1 MEAIYIIATGAVIAA
16 SCGLLGSFLV
26 LRKMAMMGDAISHAV
41 LPGIVIAFLISGSR
55 DNIPMLIGASTI
67 GVFATVLI
75 GLLNSKTKL
84 NEDASIGVSF
94 TFLFAVGVILV
105 SYFADQVDLD
115 QDCVLYGE
123 IAYVPLDLFRIG
135 ETNLGP
141 RALWVAS
148 GLLLTILLFL
158 WKGYKGL
165 YITTF
170 NPDFAA
176 SIGISTAFWH
186 YALMSLVSV
195 TTVISFESVGAILVV
210 ALLVVPPAT
219 AFLITNKLKPMLLL
233 TVVIGFLSALGGYYL
248 AVWFDGSVS
257 GGMTIISGLLFAT
270 AFVASLIK
278 RKSRSIEKKTS

>member
-1 MEAIYIIATGAVIAA
+1 
-16 SCGLLGSFLV
+16 
-26 LRKMAMMGDAISHAV
+26 MAMMGDAISHAV

-55 DNIPMLIGASTI
+55 DNIPMLIGASTV
-67 GVFATVLI
+67 GVLATVLI
-75 GLLNSKTKL
+75 GLLNKKAGL

-123 IAYVPLDLFRIG
+123 IAYVPLDLLRIG

-141 RALWVAS
+141 RALWIAS
-148 GLLLTILLFL
+148 GLLLAILIFL

-170 NPDFAA
+170 NPDFAGA
-176 SIGISTAFWH
+176 LGISTAFWH

-233 TVVIGFLSALGGYYL
+233 TVAIGIVSAAGGYYIAL
-248 AVWFDGSVS
+248 WFDGSVS
-257 GGMTIISGLLFAT
+257 GGMTIVSGVLFSL
-270 AFVASLIK
+270 AFARSLVKK
-278 RKSRSIEKKTS
+278 RVVVTE